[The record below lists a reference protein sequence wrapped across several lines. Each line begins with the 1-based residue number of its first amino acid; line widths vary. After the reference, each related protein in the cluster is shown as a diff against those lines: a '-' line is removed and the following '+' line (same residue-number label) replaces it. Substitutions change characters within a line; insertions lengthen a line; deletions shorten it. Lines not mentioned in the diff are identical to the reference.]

1 MAPHR
6 DEPARPSII
15 QRAVLSRA
23 ARLPLKAGDRI
34 LDAPSGAGALTV
46 ALAGRGLEAWG
57 ADLVVPDGGESA
69 TFRAADLNQRLP
81 WPDDHFEAVFSV
93 EGIEHLENP
102 FGFLREVRRVLRD
115 RGTFV
120 LTTPNTVSLRSRVRF
135 LGSGFFHQDPRPLDE
150 SGRHP
155 LHHIGL
161 RTFAELRYALHTSGL
176 RIVEAGHT
184 HVKPVSWL
192 YAPYAPWIGLYTL
205 LAFRK
210 EKDPA
215 QRARN
220 REIRRTLLSPSLL
233 FGENL
238 ILLATPRAGGEGI

>member
-1 MAPHR
+1 MAPAPR
-6 DEPARPSII
+6 ERATLSVI

-34 LDAPSGAGALTV
+34 LDAPSGAGALTA
-46 ALAGRGLEAWG
+46 ALAERGLEAWG
-57 ADLVVPDGGESA
+57 ADLLPDGGASA
-69 TFRAADLNQRLP
+69 TVRATDLNQTLP
-81 WPDDHFEAVFSV
+81 WPDDHFDAVFSV

-102 FGFLREVRRVLRD
+102 FGFLREVRRVLCNG
-115 RGTFV
+115 GTFV

-135 LGSGFFHQDPRPLDE
+135 MGSGFFHQDPRPLNE
-150 SGRHP
+150 SARHP

-161 RTFAELRYALHTSGL
+161 RTFADLRYALHTSGL
-176 RIVEAGHT
+176 TIVEASHT

-192 YAPYAPWIGLYTL
+192 YAPCVPWVALYTL

-215 QRARN
+215 QRSRN

-238 ILLATPRAGGEGI
+238 MLVTRKA

>member
-1 MAPHR
+1 MALPE
-6 DEPARPSII
+6 DEKTGPSII
-15 QRAVLSRA
+15 QRAVLSRV
-23 ARLPLKAGDRI
+23 ARLALKPGARV
-34 LDAPSGAGALTV
+34 LDAPSGAGALTA
-46 ALAGRGLEAWG
+46 ALAERGFEAWG
-57 ADLVVPDGGESA
+57 ADLIAPKD
-69 TFRAADLNQRLP
+69 AAPAGRVRTANLNEALP
-81 WPDDHFEAVFSV
+81 WPDEHFDAVFSV

-102 FGFLREVRRVLRD
+102 FGFLREVRRVLRAG
-115 RGTFV
+115 GTFV

-135 LGSGFFHQDPRPLDE
+135 LGSGFFHQDPRPLNE
-150 SGRHP
+150 AAHHP

-176 RIVEAGHT
+176 RIIEAAHT

-192 YAPYAPWIGLYTL
+192 YAPYAPWMAIYTL

-220 REIRRTLLSPSLL
+220 REIRLTLLSPSLL

-238 ILLATPRAGGEGI
+238 MLVARKD

>member
-1 MAPHR
+1 MAPPG
-6 DEPARPSII
+6 DEQARLSII

-23 ARLPLKAGDRI
+23 ERITLKAGDRV
-34 LDAPSGAGALTV
+34 LDAPSGAGALTA
-46 ALAGRGLEAWG
+46 ALAGRGFEAWG
-57 ADLVVPDGGESA
+57 ADLVIPDGGASA
-69 TFRAADLNQRLP
+69 ATVKAADLNQRLP
-81 WPDDHFEAVFSV
+81 WPDDHFAAVFSI
-93 EGIEHLENP
+93 EGIEHLETP
-102 FGFLREVRRVLRD
+102 FGFLREVRRILRD
-115 RGTFV
+115 GGTFV

-135 LGSGFFHQDPRPLDE
+135 LGSGFFHQDPRPLNE

-161 RTFAELRYALHTSGL
+161 RTFADLRYALHTSGL

-184 HVKPVSWL
+184 HIKPVSWL
-192 YAPYAPWIGLYTL
+192 YAPYVPAIALYTL

-215 QRARN
+215 QRLRN

-238 ILLATPRAGGEGI
+238 MLVARKG